1 MIAGVTAG
9 NPAYTECDSSNRSC
23 PDRIRRDPPL
33 TTLAWP
39 VFLIGYLLGSIP
51 SAYLASRLLVGKDIR
66 QLGDGNMGAKNTF
79 HSVGWLAGGV
89 VALADFAKGALAVL
103 VARGL
108 HLPELVIL
116 IVGGCVVLGHDFPIF
131 VGLRGG
137 QGMATMLGVFAVLFP
152 IPTVAALVVL
162 PLALILTHNWD
173 LSCAVAFITLL
184 GMMLLAG
191 NPPRR
196 LAYPFIMLPSIALR
210 KLMQTGDV
218 RHATS

>member
-1 MIAGVTAG
+1 M
-9 NPAYTECDSSNRSC
+9 NRSC
-23 PDRIRRDPPL
+23 PGRLEQDPLL
-33 TTLAWP
+33 TTFAWL
-39 VFLIGYLLGSIP
+39 VFPIAYLLGSIP
-51 SAYLASRLLVGKDIR
+51 SAYIASRVLVGKDIR

-89 VALADFAKGALAVL
+89 VAAADFAKGALAIL
-103 VARGL
+103 MARGL
-108 HLPELVIL
+108 HLPEPVIL

-162 PLALILTHNWD
+162 PLALIFTHNWD
-173 LSCAVAFITLL
+173 LSCAASFITLV

-196 LAYPFIMLPSIALR
+196 LMYPFIMLPSIALR
-210 KLMQTGDV
+210 KLMQSGDI
-218 RHATS
+218 RQATT